1 MKLCT
6 SNIRHENDHSRHYNN
21 IRIKCK
27 IDVVLR
33 SLNGA
38 IGFTNESKLLMLVLG
53 RETTNLLIN
62 IYSCNMEWE
71 IKGWLLC
78 KLHTATRYPLL
89 GITLVGNDMIIKF
102 DAK

>member
-1 MKLCT
+1 
-6 SNIRHENDHSRHYNN
+6 
-21 IRIKCK
+21 
-27 IDVVLR
+27 
-33 SLNGA
+33 
-38 IGFTNESKLLMLVLG
+38 
-53 RETTNLLIN
+53 
-62 IYSCNMEWE
+62 MEWE